1 MNKSLLKILVATVA
15 VGAAVATTVFAV
27 RKLKKNKTKDE
38 EELKEETEEKVEE
51 LNDEE
56 VKPDSE
62 DSKNSDE
69 SNNNLNTD
77 DETDIESKV
86 KQCMEKPLTDD
97 ETIEYTE
104 CYYDAHKKKEMNK
117 EKTEEC
123 NLLKEYRKYSKNKY
137 DYLTENHF
145 KNLSKVTCDFIKS
158 LTNEERKYEDLVLE
172 YLYKIKNFHT
182 HISDEADLY
191 ANTFKTICEAYR
203 DKIKD
208 TIDKSNSED
217 KEIKKNLIDK
227 YNKFLCDDLCMH
239 ERAFA
244 VANIINGLN

>member
-15 VGAAVATTVFAV
+15 VGAAVATTVFTV
-27 RKLKKNKTKDE
+27 RKLKKNKTKTE
-38 EELKEETEEKVEE
+38 EEIKEETEEKVEE

-97 ETIEYTE
+97 EMIEYTE

-117 EKTEEC
+117 EKTEDC
-123 NLLKEYRKYSKNKY
+123 NLLKDYHKFSKIKY

-172 YLYKIKNFHT
+172 HLYKIKNFHT
-182 HISDEADLY
+182 HVSDEADTY
-191 ANTFKTICEAYR
+191 IDTFKMICEAYC

-208 TIDKSNSED
+208 TIDKSNSDD

-227 YNKFLCDDLCMH
+227 YNKFLFDDLFIN
-239 ERAFA
+239 ERRFE
-244 VANIINGLN
+244 VICGINGLN